1 VRWAEFA
8 EASPELATIA
18 EHRLLGPG
26 VALLGTLRRDGSPRI
41 SPCEVFIVD
50 GDLMLGM
57 MWNSM
62 KARDLLRDPRIVV
75 HSAVTNRD
83 GKEGDVKLYGRAVDV
98 PEQERRTAYA
108 DHLEEK
114 IDWRPTEPFHLF
126 ALDAE
131 RAGYTAFG
139 DDPHALAWDPE
150 RGLRRL
156 PIEGGS

>member
-8 EASPELATIA
+8 EACPELATIA
-18 EHRLLGPG
+18 EGRLLGPG

-50 GDLMLGM
+50 ADLMLGM

-75 HSAVTNRD
+75 HSAVANRD

-98 PEQERRTAYA
+98 PEPERRTAYA

-114 IDWRPTEPFHLF
+114 IDWRPNEPFHLF
-126 ALDAE
+126 ALDIE
-131 RAGYTAFG
+131 RAGYAVFG
-139 DDPHALAWDPE
+139 GDPYALAWDPD

-156 PIEGGS
+156 PVGGS

>member
-1 VRWAEFA
+1 VRWSEFA
-8 EASPELATIA
+8 EACPELATIG
-18 EHRLLGPG
+18 EERLLGPG
-26 VALLGTLRRDGSPRI
+26 VALLGTLRRDGSARI

-50 GDLMLGM
+50 GDMMLGM

-83 GKEGDVKLYGRAVDV
+83 GNEGDVKVYGRVVDV
-98 PEQERRTAYA
+98 PERERRTAYA
-108 DHLEEK
+108 DHLEGK
-114 IDWRPTEPFHLF
+114 IDWRPSEPFHLF
-126 ALDAE
+126 ALE
-131 RAGYTAFG
+131 ITSAGYAVFG
-139 DDPHALAWDPE
+139 DSPHALAWDPD